1 MPVVFRGLRASW
13 DTAVRFKHPA
23 LLLVLP
29 SFEGLTE
36 AGRTIPPSDW
46 GGSAV
51 CFSEELW
58 EPGLPG
64 GKVRKCVGQEHRAGE
79 EHNWCLELRR
89 SLLCCGCCAV
99 TAAFTVSPPCCG
111 SVPWTLIDQCLPG
124 SVNSL
129 EKPQRFWKACDRWPK
144 HSPALWESPW
154 SRALSSACATEVLL
168 PLKLPRL
175 YWGLLGET
183 GKRERSTKAYH
194 YF

>member
-13 DTAVRFKHPA
+13 LTAVRFKHPA
-23 LLLVLP
+23 LFLVFP
-29 SFEGLTE
+29 SFEGLTG
-36 AGRTIPPSDW
+36 AGRMIPPSDW

-51 CFSEELW
+51 CFPEELW
-58 EPGLPG
+58 EPGLPW
-64 GKVRKCVGQEHRAGE
+64 GKVSKCVGE
-79 EHNWCLELRR
+79 EHNRGLELRR
-89 SLLCCGCCAV
+89 SLLYCGCCVV
-99 TAAFTVSPPCCG
+99 TAAFTVSLPCCG
-111 SVPWTLIDQCLPG
+111 SVLWTLINQCLPG

-129 EKPQRFWKACDRWPK
+129 EKPLRFWKACVRWPK
-144 HSPALWESPW
+144 HSPALWELPW
-154 SRALSSACATEVLL
+154 LLLSACATEVLV